1 MKFRTKALITF
12 FVIIAVIFAVVTY
25 VSFLTSSSNVQQ
37 LEKDYVIT
45 QMERGFVLIEAIK
58 NQYTATVRDW
68 GWWDATYTYMISQ
81 DPTYREKYNDQNV
94 NDAAFDII
102 GVDQFIMLDNDKNP
116 VNIYAS
122 EAAKPLFGHIPSTI
136 ELSRSYSLNDTSR
149 DLSYARSWISI
160 LDDTPVL
167 FVETN
172 ILKGDLT
179 GPVAGTLIMGHI
191 INEEDLQYLTDILD
205 AEVIFSDIHADISQS
220 TPGSYSL
227 ERESTQQIIT
237 VIPLSN
243 EEIHADTL
251 LSLEKP
257 EDSVIFSLV
266 LNRDILA
273 TGSRIWLQNLSS
285 LLFSGFFIILLSVI
299 AFDKFFLSRMTLL
312 YNRVL
317 ELQQNPDMDP
327 DSLRVHGDDEITQLS
342 AALSSL
348 VFRLTEKTR
357 EVSASEKRFSE
368 MTNLLPIPV
377 FETDAKRM
385 LTFTNSAFQKFF
397 ERDEIPH
404 YSLNL
409 TEILAE
415 SEDDVHLQ
423 NSFCSCLDACV
434 GWSGELHA
442 QKRSGTVVPVIVT
455 CSPIYN
461 DASECTGNRGAIID
475 ISSLKEKEE
484 EIRVSEQKYRNLA
497 ELLPVA
503 VFETDAAGTITFVNT
518 ATLDLS
524 GYQGFEVTGRMTLD
538 TLLETNHLE
547 GNKTGLGYLLN
558 PGIFEKECLFRTR
571 DNIQI
576 PVILHSDDQIPGDPA
591 SGKRGVIVDISAIK
605 QAQKAVLESEKRF
618 REMAELLPVVV
629 FETDTNAV
637 LTFVNPAAIH
647 TFHYTRDEFNRGIN
661 VFDLFSPDHIPQALE
676 YFSQTPSLTDD
687 RYKEYIMARKDGS
700 TFPAIIISTLLSGE
714 IGVEG
719 KRGVI
724 VDISDL
730 KEAERAL
737 AESEERLNLAV
748 TAANMGI
755 WDYDILTEQTTVN
768 EQFVDL
774 IGYDLAGFYAKH
786 QTLLSIIHPDD
797 RALTLSLISRCI
809 TGNLERFTQEC
820 RMMKSDGTIIWTLNI
835 GKITKWEDGII
846 PMKMSGITMDVT
858 GNHHI
863 RAALIETNRKLN
875 LLSSMTRHDITNNLS
890 GIFLTLE
897 LFSRRV
903 TQDPVASEL
912 IRLLIEE
919 VEKVNSQIA
928 FTKDYEDL
936 GTKEPVWFP
945 VSDLIQ
951 GAVAN
956 LPEKPVKYVNKTGS
970 LEIFADPLIG
980 RVFYNLLENAL
991 RHGGEGLS
999 IICVDYLSVGDD
1011 LVLCFKNNGEPIPEH
1026 ERDIIFQRG
1035 IGKNTGLG
1043 LFLVREILTITGIT
1057 ISVSHKA
1064 PWNVIF
1070 EIRIPHG
1077 KYRIPGNR

>member
-12 FVIIAVIFAVVTY
+12 FVIIAVIFTVVTY

-37 LEKDYVIT
+37 LEKDYIIS

-68 GWWDATYTYMISQ
+68 GCWDATYTYMTSH
-81 DPTYREKYNDQNV
+81 DPTYREQYNDQNV
-94 NDAAFDII
+94 NTAAFDII
-102 GVDQFIMLDNDKNP
+102 GVDQFIMLDTDKNP
-116 VNIYAS
+116 VNIYTS
-122 EAAKPLFGHIPSTI
+122 EAAKPLTGHIPSII
-136 ELSRSYSLNDTSR
+136 ELSRFFSAEQATR
-149 DLSYARSWISI
+149 DLLYARSWISI
-160 LDDTPVL
+160 LNNTPVL
-167 FVETN
+167 FAETN
-172 ILKGDLT
+172 IIRSDQT
-179 GPVAGTLIMGHI
+179 GPAAGTLIISHI
-191 INEEDLQYLTDILD
+191 INEGDLQYLTDILD
-205 AEVIFSDIHADISQS
+205 AEVIFSDVHPDIPQS

-243 EEIHADTL
+243 EKIHADTR
-251 LSLEKP
+251 LSSETP
-257 EDSVIFSLV
+257 EDSVILSLI

-299 AFDKFFLSRMTLL
+299 AFDKFFLSRMALL

-327 DSLRVHGDDEITQLS
+327 DSLLIHGDDEITQLS

-357 EVSASEKRFSE
+357 QVSVSEKRFSE

-377 FETDAKRM
+377 FETDEKRI
-385 LTFTNSAFQKFF
+385 LTFANSAFREFF
-397 ERDEIPH
+397 ERDEIPPL
-404 YSLNL
+404 SLNL
-409 TEILAE
+409 TEILSD
-415 SEDDVHLQ
+415 SEDDDHVQ
-423 NSFCSCLDACV
+423 NSFCTCLDACV

-503 VFETDAAGTITFVNT
+503 VFETDADGTITFVNT
-518 ATLDLS
+518 ATLELS
-524 GYQGFEVTGRMTLD
+524 GYRVFEITGRMTLD
-538 TLLETNHLE
+538 ALLETKHLK
-547 GNKTGLGYLLN
+547 GNKTGLEYLLY
-558 PGIFEKECLFRTR
+558 PGIYEKECLFRTR
-571 DNIQI
+571 ENILI

-629 FETDTNAV
+629 FETDSNAM

-647 TFHYTRDEFNRGIN
+647 TFQYTRDEFNRGIN
-661 VFDLFSPDHIPQALE
+661 VFDLFSPDYIPNALE
-676 YFSQTPSLTDD
+676 YFSQTPSLTND
-687 RYKEYIMARKDGS
+687 RHKEYMMARKDGS
-700 TFPAIIISTLLSGE
+700 TFPAIIISTPLSGE
-714 IGVEG
+714 NDEAG

-730 KEAERAL
+730 KEAESAL

-755 WDYDILTEQTTVN
+755 WDYDVLTEQTTVN
-768 EQFVDL
+768 EQFADL
-774 IGYDLAGFYAKH
+774 IGYDLADFYAKH
-786 QTLLSIIHPDD
+786 QTLLSIIHPED

-809 TGNLERFTQEC
+809 TGDSEKFTQEC
-820 RMMKSDGTIIWTLNI
+820 RMMKSDGTIIWTFNI

-846 PMKMSGITMDVT
+846 PMNMSGITMDIT
-858 GNHHI
+858 GNHHV

-875 LLSSMTRHDITNNLS
+875 LLSSMTRHDITNNLA

-903 TQDPVASEL
+903 SHDPDASEL
-912 IRLLIEE
+912 VRLLIEE

-936 GTKEPVWFP
+936 GTKEPVWVP

-956 LPEKPVKYVNKTGS
+956 LPEKPVKYINRTGS

-999 IICVDYLSVGDD
+999 TICVDYLSMGDD
-1011 LVLCFKNNGEPIPEH
+1011 LVLCFKNDGEPVPEH

-1043 LFLVREILTITGIT
+1043 LFLVREILTITGMT
-1057 ISVSHKA
+1057 ISVSQKA
-1064 PWNVIF
+1064 SWNVIF

-1077 KYRIPGNR
+1077 KYRIPGDE